1 MRNPKPMYHLVAM
14 GQYLLIQ
21 CSQKFIKHNLLPYF
35 SVPHFTPACQ
45 LAWYFQASELLGLGR
60 TVLCSIAAPMM
71 ASSWL
76 LLPYFSR
83 YHYFI
88 CFSFFNCCSIVKSCP
103 TLCNAMNYSLPPF
116 PALHSL
122 QEFAQTHV
130 HWVSDAIQQFHPLLP
145 SSPFTLHLFQHQG
158 LFRWISSSHQV
169 AKVLELQ
176 LQHVIPMSILC
187 WFPLGLTSLISLLS
201 KGLTRVFTSTT
212 IWKHQFFSAQ
222 PSLSS
227 NTHIHTWL
235 LENHNFDYMNL
246 CQQSNVSA
254 F

>member
-1 MRNPKPMYHLVAM
+1 MSDSLRPNNGSTPRLPVHRQLPK
-14 GQYLLIQ
+14 
-21 CSQKFIKHNLLPYF
+21 
-35 SVPHFTPACQ
+35 FT
-45 LAWYFQASELLGLGR
+45 
-60 TVLCSIAAPMM
+60 
-71 ASSWL
+71 
-76 LLPYFSR
+76 
-83 YHYFI
+83 
-88 CFSFFNCCSIVKSCP
+88 
-103 TLCNAMNYSLPPF
+103 
-116 PALHSL
+116 
-122 QEFAQTHV
+122 QTHV
-130 HWVSDAIQQFHPLLP
+130 HWVGDAIQPSHPL
-145 SSPFTLHLFQHQG
+145 SSPSPPAFNLAQHQG

-169 AKVLELQ
+169 AKVSELQ